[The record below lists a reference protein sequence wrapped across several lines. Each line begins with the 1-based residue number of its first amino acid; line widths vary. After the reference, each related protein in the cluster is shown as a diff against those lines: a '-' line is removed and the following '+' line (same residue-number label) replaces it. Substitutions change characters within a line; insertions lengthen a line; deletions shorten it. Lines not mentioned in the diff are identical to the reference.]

1 MVAQYTILQ
10 RFGYHICI
18 NNFSV
23 GKCYHVALS
32 RRSITKTCSVRL
44 HLEDSFRTQMLL
56 LWQLLIE
63 MLCLFLEPTW
73 FLDDVLGFY
82 TVNFLCFKANRENI
96 QRVSTDKA
104 TRKYVHQSRRN
115 SQLSLVFDAY
125 DNNIHVKSNS
135 ERKKKPI
142 HMLIVKKIHRLESAH
157 YALLDHSKSRYH

>member
-23 GKCYHVALS
+23 GKCYHVALG

-125 DNNIHVKSNS
+125 YNNIHVKFDDIFLTAR
-135 ERKKKPI
+135 ERKSLSICSLSKKFTDWKVPT
-142 HMLIVKKIHRLESAH
+142 MRF
-157 YALLDHSKSRYH
+157 